1 VYCDGAW
8 SSAGVEAAAILVSP
22 SGVKLC
28 YAARLQFTSE
38 TDKCTNNIA
47 EYEAIL
53 PGLRKLRAIDIQTC
67 VLYTDSKVVSGQID
81 KECIDREPTLEKYL
95 ALVRRMENYFKRF
108 TVEYIK

>member
-53 PGLRKLRAIDIQTC
+53 SGLRKLRAIDIQTC
-67 VLYTDSKVVSGQID
+67 MLYTDSKVVLGQIE